1 MAFHRLA
8 IDRGREADSACDPSM
23 VLLNRQP
30 PMGSRPCGVAG
41 PSCLCRP
48 SRQAWLWPDGQMA
61 PAITHWPYW

>member
-8 IDRGREADSACDPSM
+8 IDRGREAE
-23 VLLNRQP
+23 R
-30 PMGSRPCGVAG
+30 GSRPCGVAG
-41 PSCLCRP
+41 PSWLCRP